1 MPHVP
6 NAFDFLEHLA
16 PQSIATLLLNVVLV
30 LGLSLYMYASLRS
43 SDSLVPAERLTVR
56 NFFELLLEG
65 LVNQMRET
73 IGPEWAR
80 FAPLVGPLA
89 LFILISNLPGLG
101 PCLTGPTS
109 CVETKLAWALLSFVT
124 YNIAGVQKHG
134 LGGHLKHFMGP
145 VWWLT
150 PIMLPVEII
159 SHASR
164 MLSLTLRLT
173 ANMFADHTL
182 VAIFL
187 SFPVVGFF
195 VPWMMLGL
203 GLFVAFLQ
211 AFIFAYLTMAYIG
224 QALAED
230 H

>member
-6 NAFDFLEHLA
+6 NVFDFLTHLA
-16 PQSIATLLLNVVLV
+16 PHHVTTQLLNVALV
-30 LGLSLYMYASLRS
+30 LALTFYMSMNLRRRH
-43 SDSLVPAERLTVR
+43 SLVPEERLTLR

-65 LVNQMRET
+65 LISQMRET

-80 FAPLVGPLA
+80 FAPLIGTLA
-89 LFILISNLPGLG
+89 LFILLSNLLGLV
-101 PCLTGPTS
+101 PFLTGPTS
-109 CVETKLAWALLSFVT
+109 YIETNLAWAILSFVT

-134 LGGHLKHFMGP
+134 LGYYKHLLGP
-145 VWWLT
+145 VWWLA

-159 SHASR
+159 SNLSR
-164 MLSLTLRLT
+164 MLSLTVRLT

-187 SFPVVGFF
+187 AFPVVGYF

>member
-6 NAFDFLEHLA
+6 NVFDFIERFA
-16 PQSIATLLLNVVLV
+16 PQNVATIILNLILV
-30 LGLSLYMYASLRS
+30 LGLTLYMYASLRR
-43 SDSLVPAERLTVR
+43 SDSLVPGERLTLR

-73 IGPEWAR
+73 IGPDWAR
-80 FAPLVGPLA
+80 YAPLVGTLA
-89 LFILISNLPGLG
+89 LFILLSNLLGLV
-101 PCLTGPTS
+101 PFLTGPTS
-109 CVETKLAWALLSFVT
+109 YVETNLAWAILSFIT

-134 LGGHLKHFMGP
+134 LAYYKHLLGP
-145 VWWLT
+145 VWWLA

-159 SHASR
+159 SNLSR
-164 MLSLTLRLT
+164 LLSLTVRLT

-187 SFPVVGFF
+187 AFPVIGYF